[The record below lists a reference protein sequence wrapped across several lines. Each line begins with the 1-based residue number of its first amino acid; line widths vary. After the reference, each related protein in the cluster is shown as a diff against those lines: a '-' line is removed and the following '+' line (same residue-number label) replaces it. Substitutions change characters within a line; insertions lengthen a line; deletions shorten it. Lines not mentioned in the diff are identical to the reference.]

1 MFGLQSR
8 PTESVDQKRGLRFT
22 LLSGETK
29 QECQGTPKGE
39 RRGRIKDEGNRIKSG
54 NRNRPSDLIEGLV
67 SITEIKN
74 VFLGKSIKLALKMD
88 FSYRVRDAVGIHF
101 RKIRKLKNS
110 QDRPR
115 GHGLRTEDGLG
126 DEWEMV
132 LEIRIRGQTRS
143 YVNEVVRRDGTKRK
157 RLDFESK
164 GRVK

>member
-1 MFGLQSR
+1 M
-8 PTESVDQKRGLRFT
+8 DQKRGLRFT

-110 QDRPR
+110 
-115 GHGLRTEDGLG
+115 
-126 DEWEMV
+126 
-132 LEIRIRGQTRS
+132 
-143 YVNEVVRRDGTKRK
+143 
-157 RLDFESK
+157 
-164 GRVK
+164 